1 LSVVLAKE
9 RNIEVKIAS
18 DMEGLPVIKVERL
31 HHGNIK
37 TTVLDSLF
45 TRSADYHLIANTA
58 STIASQVQT
67 GAVVKRG
74 EGDKQKETTVDTFA
88 AAVDWLH
95 AEAERA
101 LNSKQ
106 RYKGL
111 GEMNPMQLWETTMDP
126 KVRRLM
132 RVQIEDAI
140 AADEI
145 FMTLMGDE
153 VEPRRQF
160 IEANALL
167 ADNIDT

>member
-1 LSVVLAKE
+1 
-9 RNIEVKIAS
+9 
-18 DMEGLPVIKVERL
+18 
-31 HHGNIK
+31 
-37 TTVLDSLF
+37 
-45 TRSADYHLIANTA
+45 
-58 STIASQVQT
+58 
-67 GAVVKRG
+67 
-74 EGDKQKETTVDTFA
+74 
-88 AAVDWLH
+88 
-95 AEAERA
+95 
-101 LNSKQ
+101 
-106 RYKGL
+106 
-111 GEMNPMQLWETTMDP
+111 MNPMQLWETTMDP